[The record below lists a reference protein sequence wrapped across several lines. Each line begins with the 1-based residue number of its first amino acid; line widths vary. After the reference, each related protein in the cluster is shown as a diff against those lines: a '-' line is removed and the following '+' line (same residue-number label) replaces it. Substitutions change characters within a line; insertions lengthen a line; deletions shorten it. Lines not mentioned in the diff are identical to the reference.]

1 LIVLQSGTVNGKKV
15 TAGTVYVVAASSL
28 EHYKSPS
35 GQIHGNVS
43 RFVFGCDPPN
53 IGVLCE
59 GFGRRQG

>member
-1 LIVLQSGTVNGKKV
+1 M

-28 EHYKSPS
+28 EGYKSNN
-35 GQIHGNVS
+35 GTIHGNVS